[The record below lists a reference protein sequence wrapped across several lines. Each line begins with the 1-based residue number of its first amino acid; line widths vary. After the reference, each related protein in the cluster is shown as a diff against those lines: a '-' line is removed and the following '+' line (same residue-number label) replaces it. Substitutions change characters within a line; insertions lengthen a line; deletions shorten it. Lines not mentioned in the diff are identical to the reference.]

1 MKRKSKKVWVGLIVG
16 FLVDKEKGRIIEVV
30 TADACEWDLFC
41 FCVFY
46 CVCVSFIRVKLC
58 ICR

>member
-16 FLVDKEKGRIIEVV
+16 FLVDKKKGRIIEAV

-41 FCVFY
+41 FFVFCCVR
-46 CVCVSFIRVKLC
+46 VSFIS